1 MKGRKAMTEINMAII
16 TTDQAICKNIELLKD
31 DNSGLLAQNILS
43 HLRNFI
49 EYIIQKVKCGDDADP
64 NDYSQKSWANN
75 SIKKD
80 GQYEFLWGFHEL
92 LQKSASHYTL
102 DENASERL
110 LLKYLDYLIVIRNFM
125 QYRYQMNLLNNLESI
140 IVNDDPE
147 LLEYYSKIVERII
160 YINPTATYSQ
170 YSDRY
175 YIIKQKPFFIDGRV
189 FYEITYTAASENV
202 SKFDRMIAFTNQKIV
217 CNYAVKMVVRYD
229 TIIIGKHVLPIQI
242 IQSWFPSIRPCE
254 LNNFAR
260 IIGEE
265 LSISSTHTEYKELM
279 QFLFDSKWNIL
290 SIATSEQNDY
300 LKIKRRI
307 AAKAR
312 AMKFFS
318 VLDKVRSI
326 ICYNRPGANVLRY
339 LLLNLNN
346 RVIRAQYNSRSNNLL
361 SYLYLDNSCI
371 PFDTMPYAT
380 SLVSHNPRITDLIDS
395 IDGEGREHEFL
406 ARTVKINTLNK
417 AQLFTPK
424 SEVEKFGN
432 VDVLINTFNSK
443 LYHNASQQA
452 RRIKV
457 FADHLYIVRDAEDT
471 SVIMDKLS
479 ELSSTG
485 VANYKADVEYWLKN
499 HPGEIDCDEKEEAIK
514 YIFSKSHVSLVYGAA
529 GTGKT
534 RFIRHISSFYKS
546 KKRLYLAH
554 TNPAVDNLKRN
565 IGEDCNTV
573 FSTITKYVNSYSLQ
587 YKYDLIFIDECSTVN
602 NNDMRKIV
610 ENSQFDMLVL
620 VGDEYQIEAI
630 EFGNWFGMAR
640 YFVPKTSVLELNTP
654 FRNNSDHLKIVWDRV
669 RLMTNDVEEAML
681 KYCYV
686 SDIDDSIFVKKCDD
700 EIILCLNYDGLYGI
714 NNINRFLQS
723 DNPNPPYEWGTN
735 IYKVGDPI
743 LFNEIRRFE
752 PFIYNNTKGTITKIE
767 RTDNEIW
774 FEIELDSNIGPLS
787 ENFDYGFK
795 YIGLSRNNKQIIR
808 FKVDKRESS
817 DFDHYND
824 ILSEVPFQIAYAVS
838 IHKAQGLEYSSVK
851 IIITDEV
858 EEQITHNVF
867 YTAIT
872 RARDYLKVY
881 WSKKTQKKILSS
893 LVHNDSKKDGNILKQ
908 LIKKR

>member
-1 MKGRKAMTEINMAII
+1 MSEIDMAII
-16 TTDQAICKNIELLKD
+16 TTDQAICKNIEVLKN

-49 EYIIQKVKCGDDADP
+49 EYIIQKVKCGENADP
-64 NDYSQKSWANN
+64 NDYSQKNWANN

-80 GQYEFLWGFHEL
+80 GQYEFIWGFHEL

-110 LLKYLDYLIVIRNFM
+110 LLKYLDYLINIRAFM
-125 QYRYQMNLLNNLESI
+125 QYQYSMNLLYNLESI
-140 IVNDDPE
+140 IVDNDSK
-147 LLEYYSKIVERII
+147 LLEYYNRIVERII
-160 YINPTATYSQ
+160 YSNPTAIYSQ

-175 YIIKQKPFFIDGRV
+175 YIIKQKPLFINGRV
-189 FYEITYTAASENV
+189 YYEITYTAASENV
-202 SKFDRMIAFTNQKIV
+202 SKFDCMIAFTNHKIV
-217 CNYAVKMVVRYD
+217 CNYAVTMVVRYD
-229 TIIIGKHVLPIQI
+229 TIMMGKHILPIQI
-242 IQSWFPSIRPCE
+242 IENWFPSIRPCE

-260 IIGEE
+260 IIGVE
-265 LSISSTHTEYKELM
+265 LSISSTHTEYRELM
-279 QFLFDSKWNIL
+279 QFIFDSKWNIL

-300 LKIKRRI
+300 LEIKRKI

-326 ICYNRPGANVLRY
+326 ICNNRPGANVLRY

-346 RVIRAQYNSRSNNLL
+346 RVIRAQYNSRPNNLL
-361 SYLYLDNSCI
+361 SYLCLDNACI

-380 SLVSHNPRITDLIDS
+380 SLISHNPRIADLIDS
-395 IDGEGREHEFL
+395 IDGEGRNHEFL
-406 ARTVKINTLNK
+406 ARAVKINTLNK

-424 SEVEKFGN
+424 LEVEKYGN
-432 VDVLINTFNSK
+432 VEVLINTFNSK
-443 LYHNASQQA
+443 LYYSDLQQS

-471 SVIMDKLS
+471 SVIMEKLS

-485 VANYKADVEYWLKN
+485 IANYIPDVEHWLKN
-499 HPGEIDCDEKEEAIK
+499 NPAEIDCDEKKEAIK

-534 RFIRHISSFYKS
+534 RFIRHISSLYKS

-554 TNPAVDNLKRN
+554 TNPAVENLKRN
-565 IGEDCNTV
+565 IGEDINTV
-573 FSTITKYVNSYSLQ
+573 FSTTTKYINSYSLQ
-587 YKYDLIFIDECSTVN
+587 YKYDLIFIDECSTVCN
-602 NNDMRKIV
+602 SDMRKIV
-610 ENSQFDMLVL
+610 DNSQFDMLVL

-630 EFGNWFGMAR
+630 EFGNWFGIAR
-640 YFVPKTSVLELNTP
+640 HFVPKTSVLELTTP

-669 RLMTNDVEEAML
+669 RLMTNGVEEAML
-681 KYCYV
+681 KYGYI
-686 SDIDDSIFVKKCDD
+686 SDIDDSIFVKKCND

-723 DNPNPPYEWGTN
+723 DNPSPPFEWGTN

-752 PFIYNNTKGTITKIE
+752 PYIYNNTKGTITKIE
-767 RTDNEIW
+767 RNDNEIW
-774 FEIELDSNIGPLS
+774 FEIELDSNIGSLS
-787 ENFDYGFK
+787 ENINYGFK
-795 YIGLSRNNKQIIR
+795 YIGLSSNNKQTIR
-808 FKVDKRESS
+808 FKVDKRKSS
-817 DFDHYND
+817 DEDHYND

-893 LVHNDSKKDGNILKQ
+893 LVHNDSKKDGNLLKQ
-908 LIKKR
+908 LMRNKSLD